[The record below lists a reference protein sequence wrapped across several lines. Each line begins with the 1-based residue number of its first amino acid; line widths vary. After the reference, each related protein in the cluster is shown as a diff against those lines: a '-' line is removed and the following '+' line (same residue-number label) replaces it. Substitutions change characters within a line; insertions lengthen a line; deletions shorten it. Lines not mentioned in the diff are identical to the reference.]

1 MAASLLLAA
10 CGGVMTPAAT
20 FDPDYEVRWYES
32 QNAAGPELDP
42 KWDGNG
48 WLYVADEV
56 SQGVTVVDL
65 ATGEPVQFIRTE
77 GGVPHHPY
85 ITKDQRWVLV
95 TIRYG
100 DWVAAI
106 DTDNGNKVRRIDLPK
121 SADGKPAGPLHMG
134 LTPDGRYALVTLN
147 GSGAVAVLDATDP
160 KLLRVVEVGKKPRDV
175 VVTPDSKKAYV
186 SLQADTRVAVL
197 DLETWKV
204 EHITRTDTDY
214 GSGSGSGLGMSADGK
229 YVAVANTLDDEVII
243 IDTAT
248 DRIVH
253 RVGNVP
259 KPVNVEFLGKTH
271 VISTGNRSDGSFSF
285 IDADKGQLIR
295 TVKTGGGANI
305 AYYGPDGNVWVNHNG
320 AQHIS
325 VLDFET
331 FEVIKEIPV
340 VQNPHWIYFSPD
352 GKTAYVTN
360 WGANS
365 ISIID
370 VEKMERVKNVT
381 VGLNP
386 NGLALKS
393 NVPPDVIARWQENK
407 DQAKEVV
414 AKAARLVMPEPRSE
428 AEALFFQKCT
438 ICHDVGR
445 IIRNNARGD
454 QWDAIVEKMRGNG
467 APIDDQEAKII
478 AEYLKTDQHRSL
490 TIKTELQIEQ
500 PLDPAKGYEDDAAV
514 Q

>member
-1 MAASLLLAA
+1 MVAASLLLAA
-10 CGGVMTPAAT
+10 CGGALTPAASI
-20 FDPDYEVRWYES
+20 DPNYDVRWYES
-32 QNAAGPELDP
+32 QNGAGPELDP
-42 KWDGNG
+42 SWDGNG
-48 WLYVADEV
+48 WLYAADEV

-65 ATGEPVQFIRTE
+65 ATLEPVQFIRLE

-106 DTDNGNKVRRIDLPK
+106 DTDNGNKVRRIDLPR
-121 SADGKPAGPLHMG
+121 SPDGKPAGPLHMG
-134 LTPDGRYALVTLN
+134 LTPDGKYVLVTLN
-147 GSGAVAVLDATDP
+147 GSGGVAVLDARNP
-160 KLLRVVEVGKKPRDV
+160 KLLRVVDVGKKPRDV

-186 SLQADTRVAVL
+186 SMQADTRVAVI
-197 DLETWKV
+197 DLETWAV
-204 EHITRTDTDY
+204 RYITRTNTDY
-214 GSGSGSGLGMSADGK
+214 GDGSGSGLGMSADGK
-229 YVAVANTLDDEVII
+229 YVGVANTLDDEVII

-248 DRIVH
+248 DQIVH

-259 KPVNVEFLGKTH
+259 RPVNVEFLGKTH
-271 VISTGNRSDGSFSF
+271 ILSTGNRSDGSFSF
-285 IDADKGQLIR
+285 IDADKGQLIK

-305 AYYGPDGNVWVNHNG
+305 AYYGPDGKVWVSHNG

-325 VLDFET
+325 VLNADT

-365 ISIID
+365 ISVID

-393 NVPPDVIARWQENK
+393 NVPADVIARWHENAEQARQEI
-407 DQAKEVV
+407 
-414 AKAARLVMPEPRSE
+414 AKATELVMPEPRSE

-445 IIRNNARGD
+445 IIRNNAKGD
-454 QWDAIVEKMRGNG
+454 RWYDIVEKMRGNG
-467 APIDDQEAKII
+467 APVNDEEARII
-478 AEYLKTDQHRSL
+478 AEYLKTGQHQSL
-490 TIKTELQIEQ
+490 EIKTQLQLEE
-500 PLDPAKGYEDDAAV
+500 PLDPAKGYEDGGA
-514 Q
+514 